1 MLKSKVAM
9 REILE
14 RQILQEKKNHHTKE
28 TFHYTQG
35 ESELIPI

>member
-14 RQILQEKKNHHTKE
+14 RQILQGKKNHTEE